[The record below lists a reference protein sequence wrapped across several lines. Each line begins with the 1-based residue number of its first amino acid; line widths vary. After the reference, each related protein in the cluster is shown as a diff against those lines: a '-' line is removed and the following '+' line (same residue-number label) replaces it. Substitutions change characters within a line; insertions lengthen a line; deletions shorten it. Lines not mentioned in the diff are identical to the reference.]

1 MPAPR
6 GVACSPRMADAHDA
20 PSGTSTTAKL
30 ALGLAALAVVVV
42 GIALV
47 VVAVRSPEV
56 TAGPAKR
63 APVVADGPEII
74 VVDARDVVR
83 MDRGTVEP
91 VTDPSGVVGVR
102 INDPEL
108 LATLRLESTDVITAL
123 SGKTVR
129 RQFDVNDALAGAGL
143 ANATTLYVE
152 LVRGGKPV
160 LVKWELEGDLREA
173 RTGVG
178 RVTRLPPT
186 PLAPDPLSDTIK
198 RLSDFEFEVPR
209 GTFEQIGINVQ
220 SGVSLGVR
228 PVAAIRNGLV
238 EGVKVYSIRPGSVWA
253 ALGLKN
259 GDTILSVNGR
269 PILMTN
275 LADEFAHAKGE
286 SVLDASVMRRG
297 AVIALRYSI
306 TK

>member
-1 MPAPR
+1 
-6 GVACSPRMADAHDA
+6 MAYAEDAQPPGA
-20 PSGTSTTAKL
+20 GGISTTAKL
-30 ALGLAALAVVVV
+30 ALGLAGVAV
-42 GIALV
+42 LV
-47 VVAVRSPEV
+47 VVIAVIVVATRGSSG
-56 TAGPAKR
+56 TAVAGGSAR
-63 APVVADGPEII
+63 APIVADGPEII

-108 LATLRLESTDVITAL
+108 LATLRLESTDVITAI
-123 SGKTVR
+123 SGKAVR

-152 LVRGGKPV
+152 LVRGGAPV

-173 RTGVG
+173 RTGVSG
-178 RVTRLPPT
+178 RMSRLPPT

-198 RLSDFEFEVPR
+198 RITDFEFELPR
-209 GTFEQIGINVQ
+209 TTMMQISTNVQ
-220 SGVSLGVR
+220 SGMSLGVR
-228 PVAAIRNGLV
+228 PVPAIRNGLV
-238 EGVKVYSIRPGSVWA
+238 EGVKLYAIRPGSVWA

-259 GDTILSVNGR
+259 GDSILSVNGR
-269 PILMTN
+269 PLSMTN
-275 LADEFAHAKGE
+275 LGDEFERAKNE

-297 AVIALRYSI
+297 NVVALRYAI

>member
-1 MPAPR
+1 
-6 GVACSPRMADAHDA
+6 MADALDA
-20 PSGTSTTAKL
+20 PSGTSGTAKL
-30 ALGLAALAVVVV
+30 ALGFAVVAVVVV
-42 GIALV
+42 TIAIV
-47 VVAVRSPEV
+47 VVAMRGPS
-56 TAGPAKR
+56 TKSAGPTTTAR

-91 VTDPSGVVGVR
+91 VTDQSGVVGVR

-108 LATLRLESTDVITAL
+108 LATLRLESTDVITAI
-123 SGKTVR
+123 SGKAVR

-143 ANATTLYVE
+143 ANASALYVE
-152 LVRGGKPV
+152 LVRAGKPL

-173 RTGVG
+173 RTGATG
-178 RVTRLPPT
+178 RMSRLPPT

-198 RLSDFEFEVPR
+198 RVTDFEFELPR
-209 GTFEQIGINVQ
+209 MTMLQIATNVQ

-228 PVAAIRNGLV
+228 PVAAIRSGFV
-238 EGVKVYSIRPGSVWA
+238 EGVKLYSIRPGSVWA

-259 GDTILSVNGR
+259 GDTIVSVNGR

-275 LADEFAHAKGE
+275 LGDEFERARNESTLEA
-286 SVLDASVMRRG
+286 SVLRRG
-297 AVIALRYSI
+297 NPVTLKYSI

>member
-1 MPAPR
+1 
-6 GVACSPRMADAHDA
+6 MAHAEDPPTGA
-20 PSGTSTTAKL
+20 TTTAKV
-30 ALGLAALAVVVV
+30 ALGFAVVAVVVV
-42 GIALV
+42 GIAV
-47 VVAVRSPEV
+47 AVVALRGPSATASPA
-56 TAGPAKR
+56 TRTPI
-63 APVVADGPEII
+63 VADGPEIV

-91 VTDPSGVVGVR
+91 VMDRGTMVGVR

-108 LATLRLESTDVITAL
+108 LATLRLESTDIITAI

-143 ANATTLYVE
+143 SNATALYVE

-173 RTGVG
+173 RTGVIG
-178 RVTRLPPT
+178 RMSRLPPT

-198 RLSDFEFEVPR
+198 RVTDFEFELPR
-209 GTFEQIGINVQ
+209 STMMQIGTNVQ
-220 SGVSLGVR
+220 SGMSLGVR
-228 PVAAIRNGLV
+228 PVAAIRSGLV
-238 EGVKVYSIRPGSVWA
+238 EGVKLYSIRAGSVWA

-259 GDTILSVNGR
+259 GDTIVSVTGR

-275 LADEFAHAKGE
+275 LNDEFERAKSE
-286 SVLDASVMRRG
+286 STLEASILRRG
-297 AVIALRYSI
+297 NAVALKYSI

>member
-1 MPAPR
+1 
-6 GVACSPRMADAHDA
+6 MAHAEDPPTGA
-20 PSGTSTTAKL
+20 TTTAKV
-30 ALGLAALAVVVV
+30 ALGFAVVAVVVV
-42 GIALV
+42 GIAV
-47 VVAVRSPEV
+47 AVVALRGPSA
-56 TAGPAKR
+56 TARPATR
-63 APVVADGPEII
+63 TPIAADGPEIV

-91 VTDPSGVVGVR
+91 VMDRGTMVGVR

-108 LATLRLESTDVITAL
+108 LATLRLESTDIITAI

-143 ANATTLYVE
+143 SNATALYVE

-173 RTGVG
+173 RTGVIG
-178 RVTRLPPT
+178 RMSRLPPT

-198 RLSDFEFEVPR
+198 RVTDFEFELPR
-209 GTFEQIGINVQ
+209 STMMQIGTNVQ
-220 SGVSLGVR
+220 SGMSLGVR
-228 PVAAIRNGLV
+228 PVAAIRSGLV
-238 EGVKVYSIRPGSVWA
+238 EGVKLYSIRAGSVWA

-259 GDTILSVNGR
+259 GDTIVSVNGR

-275 LADEFAHAKGE
+275 LGDEFERAKSE
-286 SVLDASVMRRG
+286 STLEASILRRG
-297 AVIALRYSI
+297 NVVALKYSI

>member
-1 MPAPR
+1 
-6 GVACSPRMADAHDA
+6 MAHAEDPPTGA
-20 PSGTSTTAKL
+20 TTTAKV
-30 ALGLAALAVVVV
+30 ALGFAVVAVVVV
-42 GIALV
+42 GIAV
-47 VVAVRSPEV
+47 AVVALRGPSA
-56 TAGPAKR
+56 TARPATR
-63 APVVADGPEII
+63 TPIAADGPEIV

-91 VTDPSGVVGVR
+91 VMDRGTMVGVR

-108 LATLRLESTDVITAL
+108 LATLRLESTDIITAI

-143 ANATTLYVE
+143 SNATALYVE

-173 RTGVG
+173 RTGVIG
-178 RVTRLPPT
+178 RMSRLPPT

-198 RLSDFEFEVPR
+198 RVTDFEFELPR
-209 GTFEQIGINVQ
+209 STMMQIGTNVQ
-220 SGVSLGVR
+220 SGMSLGVR
-228 PVAAIRNGLV
+228 PVAAIRSGLV
-238 EGVKVYSIRPGSVWA
+238 EGVKLYSIRAGSVWA

-259 GDTILSVNGR
+259 GDTIVSVNGR

-275 LADEFAHAKGE
+275 LNDEFERAKSE
-286 SVLDASVMRRG
+286 STLEASILRRG
-297 AVIALRYSI
+297 NAVALKYSI

>member
-1 MPAPR
+1 
-6 GVACSPRMADAHDA
+6 MADA
-20 PSGTSTTAKL
+20 PNSTTAKL
-30 ALGLAALAVVVV
+30 AIGLAGLAVVVV
-42 GIALV
+42 GIAIG
-47 VVAVRSPEV
+47 VVATR
-56 TAGPAKR
+56 GPNGTPAAVR
-63 APVVADGPEII
+63 APIVADGPEII

-91 VTDPSGVVGVR
+91 VTEASGLVGVR

-108 LATLRLESTDVITAL
+108 LATLRLESTDVITAI

-152 LVRGGKPV
+152 LVRGGKPL

-173 RTGVG
+173 RSGGSG
-178 RVTRLPPT
+178 RVARLPPT
-186 PLAPDPLSDTIK
+186 PLAPDPLNDTIK
-198 RLSDFEFEVPR
+198 RISDFEFEVPR
-209 GTFEQIGINVQ
+209 TTFAQIGVNVQ

-228 PVAAIRNGLV
+228 PVAAIRSGLV
-238 EGVKVYSIRPGSVWA
+238 EGVKLYSIRPGSVWA
-253 ALGLKN
+253 ALGFKN

-275 LADEFAHAKGE
+275 LDDEFERAKNE
-286 SVLDASVMRRG
+286 SVLDAAVMRRG
-297 AVIALRYSI
+297 NVVALKYSI
-306 TK
+306 TR

>member
-1 MPAPR
+1 
-6 GVACSPRMADAHDA
+6 MAYAEDPPTGA
-20 PSGTSTTAKL
+20 TTTAKV
-30 ALGLAALAVVVV
+30 ALGFAVVAVVVV
-42 GIALV
+42 GIAV
-47 VVAVRSPEV
+47 AVVALRGPSATV
-56 TAGPAKR
+56 GPATR
-63 APVVADGPEII
+63 TPVVADGPEIV

-91 VTDPSGVVGVR
+91 VMDRGTFVGVR

-108 LATLRLESTDVITAL
+108 LATLRLESTDIITAI

-143 ANATTLYVE
+143 SNATALYVE

-173 RTGVG
+173 RTGVIG
-178 RVTRLPPT
+178 RMSRLPPT

-198 RLSDFEFEVPR
+198 RVTDFEFELPR
-209 GTFEQIGINVQ
+209 STMLQIGTNVQ
-220 SGVSLGVR
+220 SGMSLGVR
-228 PVAAIRNGLV
+228 PVAAIRSGLV
-238 EGVKVYSIRPGSVWA
+238 EGVKLYSIRAGSVWA

-259 GDTILSVNGR
+259 GDTIVSVNGR

-275 LADEFAHAKGE
+275 LGDEFERAKSE
-286 SVLDASVMRRG
+286 ATLEASILRRG
-297 AVIALRYSI
+297 NAVALKYSI

>member
-1 MPAPR
+1 
-6 GVACSPRMADAHDA
+6 MAYAEDAQPPGA
-20 PSGTSTTAKL
+20 GGISTTAKL
-30 ALGLAALAVVVV
+30 ALGLAGVAV
-42 GIALV
+42 LV
-47 VVAVRSPEV
+47 VVIAVIVVATRGSSG
-56 TAGPAKR
+56 TAVAGGSAR
-63 APVVADGPEII
+63 APIVADGPEII

-108 LATLRLESTDVITAL
+108 LATLRLESTDVITAI
-123 SGKTVR
+123 SGKAVR

-152 LVRGGKPV
+152 LVRGGAPV

-173 RTGVG
+173 RTGVSG
-178 RVTRLPPT
+178 RMSRLPPT

-198 RLSDFEFEVPR
+198 RITDFEFELPR
-209 GTFEQIGINVQ
+209 NTMMQISTNVQ
-220 SGVSLGVR
+220 SGMSLGVR
-228 PVAAIRNGLV
+228 PVPAIRNGLV
-238 EGVKVYSIRPGSVWA
+238 EGVKLYAIRPGSVWA

-259 GDTILSVNGR
+259 GDSILSVNGR
-269 PILMTN
+269 PLSMTN
-275 LADEFAHAKGE
+275 LRDEFERAKNE

-297 AVIALRYSI
+297 NVVALRYAI